1 MSSKLQTLFRAG
13 LAGTVAYACLGAVS
27 PAAAATVD
35 WTDWTGVSI
44 PGSSATGT
52 LPGATVTFSGPNI
65 GGNTNGTFNWGPQ
78 ATYVGGVVG
87 NAPCTG
93 ATSCLGDIINLN
105 GGTPPTS
112 NTLTFSSPVTNPVFA
127 VWSLG
132 QPGTTATLTFSPGTA
147 PAIQSTGTN
156 GVFGF
161 VSLTAAGNAV
171 TGREGNGTF
180 LLPGTFTSIPFTASF
195 ENFYGF
201 TVGTAGPLVAAV
213 PEPSI
218 YALLT
223 AGLVVSGFIGRRRR
237 SGGSA
242 TA

>member
-1 MSSKLQTLFRAG
+1 MALQLQHVLRMSLVGTL
-13 LAGTVAYACLGAVS
+13 AYLSATTIT
-27 PAAAATVD
+27 PAAAASIT
-35 WTDWTGVSI
+35 WTDWTSVSI
-44 PGSSATGT
+44 PGSSASGT
-52 LPGATVTFSGPNI
+52 LGGSTVTFSGPNV
-65 GGNTNGTFNWGPQ
+65 GGSTTGTFNWGPQ

-87 NAPCTG
+87 NAPCSGVT
-93 ATSCLGDIINLN
+93 TCLGDIINLT

-132 QPGTTATLTFSPGTA
+132 QSGLPATLTFPAGTA
-147 PAIQSTGTN
+147 PSIQSTGTN

-161 VSLTAAGNAV
+161 VSLTASGNAV

-201 TVGTAGPLVAAV
+201 TVGSAGLVGAI
-213 PEPSI
+213 PEPST
-218 YALLT
+218 YALLA
-223 AGLVVSGFIGRRRR
+223 AGLALSGFMGRRRNGAA
-237 SGGSA
+237 SKA
-242 TA
+242 